1 MKKIL
6 TVITFFLST
15 TYLISNDTD
24 ITISNVKIMK
34 RNKPSCDRQGNL
46 YDACQWMLKFKI
58 NNNTNNDLIS
68 FCSVIKVNKKKYKLC
83 GNKTKKKFHT
93 YLNPERKVSEK
104 ALEVHG
110 YTDEFLSKKKKFSEV
125 VDEFLSFIKNR
136 IFIRVSYLECI
147 KVHA

>member
-24 ITISNVKIMK
+24 ITISNVKVMK
-34 RNKPSCDRQGNL
+34 RNKPLCDRQGNI

-93 YLNPERKVSEK
+93 KANNSTVVLTNLSELINFNNDNPKPIV
-104 ALEVHG
+104 
-110 YTDEFLSKKKKFSEV
+110 
-125 VDEFLSFIKNR
+125 SFISLNGK
-136 IFIRVSYLECI
+136 F
-147 KVHA
+147 

>member
-15 TYLISNDTD
+15 TYLISSETY
-24 ITISNVKIMK
+24 ITISNVKVMK
-34 RNKPSCDRQGNL
+34 RNKPSCDRLGNI

-93 YLNPERKVSEK
+93 KANNSTTVLTNLSELINFNNDSPK
-104 ALEVHG
+104 P
-110 YTDEFLSKKKKFSEV
+110 TI
-125 VDEFLSFIKNR
+125 SFISLNGK
-136 IFIRVSYLECI
+136 F
-147 KVHA
+147 